1 MYVPTWLTVTFG
13 TQKCL
18 LRYETKDGIA
28 SVHER
33 HLWGTK
39 RSNGRIR
46 YTKGSFVV
54 PSEIRNGIA
63 GTHLQCIIQRPYL

>member
-18 LRYETKDGIA
+18 LEYEMKDGIA

-46 YTKGSFVV
+46 YTKGSLGYQARY
-54 PSEIRNGIA
+54 EMG
-63 GTHLQCIIQRPYL
+63 